1 MEFGFDHCGPSM
13 INLPG
18 YLKRNGYK
26 VPQDVKTGPFADA
39 WGGRNTWALYDAEPA
54 RRKVFN
60 SFMTKLRE
68 GTKMWTDT
76 YPVALGLCD
85 SCEKS
90 DDAVLLVDIGGGSG
104 HVLVD
109 FVKEPLDR
117 VGRLILQDLPD
128 ALGDTE
134 TLNHQGIEV
143 MAYDFFTP
151 QPVKGNLSLSYLETC

>member
-1 MEFGFDHCGPSM
+1 M
-13 INLPG
+13 INLPS

-26 VPQDVKTGPFADA
+26 VPQDAKTGPFSDA

-54 RRKVFN
+54 RGKVFN
-60 SFMTKLRE
+60 SFMTKWKE

-76 YPVALGLCD
+76 YPAQTRLCS

-104 HVLVD
+104 HVLMD
-109 FVKEPLDR
+109 FVKEPLNR
-117 VGRLILQDLPD
+117 VGRLILQDLPA

-134 TLNHQGIEV
+134 TLKHEGIEA

-151 QPVKGNLSLSYLETC
+151 QPVKGRLRILDLKSC